1 MPTFRL
7 DPRSSTP
14 IWSQIEQ
21 QLQLLIGRGALRPG
35 DAVPS
40 VRELARDLVVNPA
53 TVSKAY
59 QRLSDL
65 GVLEVRRGQGTFVA
79 TAPAAE
85 QQERVAA
92 EVERALEQFVTLARA
107 AGWNRTGAKR
117 RLGTVWNAQESE
129 RDVHASASSSEP
141 RTANPTKRRRT
152 V

>member
-7 DPRSSTP
+7 DPRSTTP

-21 QLQLLIGRGALRPG
+21 QLQLLVARGALSLG

-59 QRLSDL
+59 QRLCDL

-79 TAPAAE
+79 QAPAAE
-85 QQERVAA
+85 HQERVAA
-92 EVERALEQFVTLARA
+92 EVERGLEQFVAMAKT
-107 AGWNRTGAKR
+107 AGWSRAEAKR
-117 RLGTVWNAQESE
+117 RLDDTWTALGAGGA
-129 RDVHASASSSEP
+129 RPDVTSTQGRNRKRGAAS
-141 RTANPTKRRRT
+141 
-152 V
+152 